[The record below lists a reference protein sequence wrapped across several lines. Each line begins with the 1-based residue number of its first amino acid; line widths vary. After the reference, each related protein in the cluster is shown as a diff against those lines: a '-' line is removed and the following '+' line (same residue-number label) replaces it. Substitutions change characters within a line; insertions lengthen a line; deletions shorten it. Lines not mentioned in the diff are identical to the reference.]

1 MGIIL
6 DTSMLIEYER
16 GRLDITE
23 FTSGRENEVFAMSII
38 SVAELLHGVHRADSE
53 ARREKRGIF
62 VEKIINTFTIFPF
75 DLEISRIYA
84 KLWADLLKNGIK
96 IGAHDLMIG
105 ATALSKD
112 FYVATF
118 NKRHFD
124 KIEGLKLEIFK

>member
-1 MGIIL
+1 
-6 DTSMLIEYER
+6 MLIEYER

-38 SVAELLHGVHRADSE
+38 SVAELLQGVHRADSE

-84 KLWADLLKNGIK
+84 KLWADLLKKGIK

-112 FYVATF
+112 FSVATF